1 MVWLKR
7 RFEWADYSPYM
18 DCLGKHMLENAR
30 LYQEFM
36 MVSTKTD
43 DPGISDYYVGLPNEA
58 FLQGFD
64 GFERVGENELPKRI
78 DVLLVA
84 DATKEPFK
92 SRFHFGEQPR

>member
-7 RFEWADYSPYM
+7 RFEGVKYRPYFNRM
-18 DCLGKHMLENAR
+18 EKLLLSNAP

-43 DPGISDYYVGLPNEA
+43 NAGVSDYYVGLPNEA
-58 FLQGFD
+58 FLVGFD
-64 GFERVGENELPKRI
+64 GFERVDENELPKKI
-78 DVLLVA
+78 DVLHIA

-92 SRFHFGEQPR
+92 SRFHFEPH